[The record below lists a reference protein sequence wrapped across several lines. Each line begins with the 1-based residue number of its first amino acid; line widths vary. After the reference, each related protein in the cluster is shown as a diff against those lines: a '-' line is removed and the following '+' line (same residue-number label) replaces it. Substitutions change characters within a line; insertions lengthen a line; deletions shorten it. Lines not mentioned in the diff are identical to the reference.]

1 MPVSSPASSPHRR
14 RPTSAFPPF
23 SEPDPDSE
31 SRPPSPYGER
41 DPCQL
46 QNNLYTG
53 TPSLR
58 NQTSKYGMVKL
69 LSMAANLYAC
79 RDMLANLWVRGAGL
93 QCWFSQERIDLLVP
107 AYHGPIGPDSIFDPS
122 LLSIIVIQIKF
133 KHDGD
138 LNAELA
144 IS

>member
-1 MPVSSPASSPHRR
+1 
-14 RPTSAFPPF
+14 
-23 SEPDPDSE
+23 
-31 SRPPSPYGER
+31 
-41 DPCQL
+41 
-46 QNNLYTG
+46 
-53 TPSLR
+53 
-58 NQTSKYGMVKL
+58 MVKL

-79 RDMLANLWVRGAGL
+79 RDMLANLWVHGAGL

-122 LLSIIVIQIKF
+122 LLSVIVIQIKF

-144 IS
+144 ISALGGDRDLDEPLPYLTIVMELSLRTVLQRI